1 MMRARTSLPLL
12 HQRRARHPERSE
24 GSLSL
29 GTHLLVRRG
38 FTLWELTMV
47 LIVMAVAAT
56 LAVPA
61 FSRLGTE
68 QPSKGADQVLGLLRD
83 ARKAA
88 FDFNA
93 TVTLR
98 LDPKTRKYQMDTSTV
113 VGKGTLAIGILE
125 VGATETLV
133 SDLPRLV
140 YVFRPSGAAYADTLI
155 VHGAETPLVV
165 RVDPWTGV
173 ARADSK

>member
-1 MMRARTSLPLL
+1 
-12 HQRRARHPERSE
+12 
-24 GSLSL
+24 
-29 GTHLLVRRG
+29 
-38 FTLWELTMV
+38 MV

-98 LDPKTRKYQMDTSTV
+98 LDPNLRCDGIWGRQSSGIHAVILATQTSNCDVCATRGPGSEFTF
-113 VGKGTLAIGILE
+113 AI
-125 VGATETLV
+125 
-133 SDLPRLV
+133 
-140 YVFRPSGAAYADTLI
+140 
-155 VHGAETPLVV
+155 
-165 RVDPWTGV
+165 
-173 ARADSK
+173 

>member
-1 MMRARTSLPLL
+1 MKSARA
-12 HQRRARHPERSE
+12 
-24 GSLSL
+24 
-29 GTHLLVRRG
+29 G

-47 LIVMAVAAT
+47 LLVMAIAAT
-56 LAVPA
+56 LAAPA

-68 QPSKGADQVLGLLRD
+68 QPTRGGDQVLGLLRD

-88 FDFNA
+88 FDYDA

-98 LDPKTRKYQMDTSTV
+98 LDPKTLKYQVDTATV
-113 VGKGTLAIGILE
+113 AGTGTLASGILD

-133 SDLPRLV
+133 TDLPRLV
-140 YVFRPSGAAYADTLI
+140 YVFRSTGAAYADTVVI
-155 VHGAETPLVV
+155 HGGETPLVV

-173 ARADSK
+173 ARADAK

>member
-1 MMRARTSLPLL
+1 
-12 HQRRARHPERSE
+12 
-24 GSLSL
+24 
-29 GTHLLVRRG
+29 
-38 FTLWELTMV
+38 MV

-140 YVFRPSGAAYADTLI
+140 YVYADTLI